1 MAAGRVGPVISVEM
15 PVELA
20 QRLEGLAIATN
31 RPITEWVVQAVED
44 LIALRDWQVQA
55 IQEGIDDVGRGD
67 VVSHS
72 DVVRLLNDWDADS
85 AGVVTFRD
93 TGPSSNPVAQQVGVI
108 AGPWR

>member
-1 MAAGRVGPVISVEM
+1 MASGGAGPVISVEM
-15 PVELA
+15 PADLA

-44 LIALRDWQVQA
+44 LIALRDWQAQA

-72 DVVRLLNDWDADS
+72 GVVRLLNDWDADS
-85 AGVVTFRD
+85 D
-93 TGPSSNPVAQQVGVI
+93 
-108 AGPWR
+108 